1 MWVLFDA
8 FTILA
13 DQQGQIQPEYEADE
27 LHLNKQGYA
36 ALNQELL
43 NILATQYWI
52 LTTSLA
58 QVPHII
64 FNRKQSSYSPTWTKM
79 EALHQSGTQIAQ
91 RYKISYLLGRG
102 ATGKTY
108 AATDLQTGEQVAIKE
123 MSMRR
128 AKEWKELDVFE
139 REARVLSVLEH
150 PAIPNYIDYFEIDTD
165 TNRYFYI
172 VQELAIGKSLSQMVV
187 EGWRTDEAGVKA
199 IARQILAILVYLH
212 RLTPPVIHRDIK
224 PEHAICR
231 QDGQIYLVDFG
242 SVRSAFWSTNSSGA
256 TVVGT
261 FGYMAPEQ
269 DRGQVYP
276 ASDLYGLGS
285 VLLFLLTHRSPA
297 ELPQRRLKIDFRSHV
312 QVSEQFADWLD
323 LMLEPMVED
332 RFHSALQALRN
343 LPA

>member
-1 MWVLFDA
+1 
-8 FTILA
+8 
-13 DQQGQIQPEYEADE
+13 
-27 LHLNKQGYA
+27 
-36 ALNQELL
+36 
-43 NILATQYWI
+43 
-52 LTTSLA
+52 
-58 QVPHII
+58 
-64 FNRKQSSYSPTWTKM
+64 M

>member
-1 MWVLFDA
+1 
-8 FTILA
+8 
-13 DQQGQIQPEYEADE
+13 
-27 LHLNKQGYA
+27 
-36 ALNQELL
+36 
-43 NILATQYWI
+43 
-52 LTTSLA
+52 
-58 QVPHII
+58 
-64 FNRKQSSYSPTWTKM
+64 M
-79 EALHQSGTQIAQ
+79 EALHQLHQPGDTIAD
-91 RYKISYLLGRG
+91 RYEINYFLGCG

-108 AATDLQTGEQVAIKE
+108 AATDLSNGDRVAIKE

-139 REARVLSVLEH
+139 REARVLSLLDH
-150 PAIPNYIDYFEIDTD
+150 PAIPNYLNYFEIDSD

-172 VQELAIGKSLSQMVV
+172 VQELAVGKSLAEMVGS
-187 EGWRTDEAGVKA
+187 GWRTDEAGVKA
-199 IARQILAILVYLH
+199 IAKQILEILVYLH

-224 PEHAICR
+224 PEHAIR
-231 QDGQIYLVDFG
+231 REDGQIYLVDFG

-285 VLLFLLTHRSPA
+285 TLVFLLTHRSPA

-312 QVSEQFADWLD
+312 QISEPFADWLD

-332 RFHSALQALRN
+332 RFHSALQALRA
-343 LPA
+343 LPE